1 MTSMAGKQPQLQSID
16 IQQLQLP
23 QLNAFVQQ
31 LEQEIE
37 LFGNSM
43 NSLKLAQGKFVES
56 QECLNKVS
64 LENKEKD
71 ILVPLTSSM
80 YVPGQLSDVENILV
94 DIGTG
99 YYVEMPVENG
109 KDYFKRKVDYVSKQI
124 EKIQPVLQD
133 KYRMKQVAM
142 EILQSKMQLMQQQ
155 AASSKA

>member
-16 IQQLQLP
+16 IQQLPLQ
-23 QLNAFVQQ
+23 QLNALVQQ

-37 LFGNSM
+37 LFGNSL

-56 QECLNKVS
+56 QECLNKVGP
-64 LENKEKD
+64 ENKEKD

-80 YVPGQLSDVENILV
+80 YVPGQLSDVENILI

-99 YYVEMPVENG
+99 YYVEMPVESG
-109 KDYFKRKVDYVSKQI
+109 KDYFRRKVDYVSKQM
-124 EKIQPVLQD
+124 EKIQPILQE
-133 KYRMKQVAM
+133 KYRMKQVAV